1 MNPPPDS
8 SPGRK
13 LIVALLSCVV
23 LTTLAILF
31 VDRAASTWSYTEL
44 HRPVL
49 CVWLTHIVDPL
60 PWVAAGG
67 LLCGGAA
74 VALGW
79 RPGECGKTGLACCA
93 SVALAI
99 MIKEQLKYAF
109 GRTWP
114 ETWTNHN
121 PSWISNAAYGFHPF
135 HGGEGWSSFP
145 SGHTTVITAFA
156 AVLWLRVPSLRWLA
170 VTLVVLVVGGLLG
183 SDFHWVGDMVA
194 GAFLGTASA
203 VSVVTVVRQLRP

>member
-1 MNPPPDS
+1 MDPSADS
-8 SPGRK
+8 SRRK
-13 LIVALLSCVV
+13 FLWALLSCVV
-23 LTTLAILF
+23 LTALAIAF
-31 VDRAASTWSYTEL
+31 VDRAASTWSYTDL
-44 HRPVL
+44 HRPAF
-49 CVWLTHIVDPL
+49 CVWMTHIVDPF
-60 PWVAAGG
+60 PWIAVVG
-67 LLCGGAA
+67 LLGGGAA
-74 VALGW
+74 FACGW
-79 RPGECGKTGLACCA
+79 RPGEWGKTGLACCG
-93 SVALAI
+93 SIALAI

-121 PSWISNAAYGFHPF
+121 PSWITNAAYGFHPF

-156 AVLWLRVPSLRWLA
+156 AVLWQRVPSLRWLA

-203 VSVVTVVRQLRP
+203 VGVVVVVRRLPS